1 MPFDK
6 HSTIHLQISNNFFA
20 TLLCIF
26 FSFVLRIQAMARTLE
41 IAQFDSTDSW
51 EDRTLKKLNLNFRQV
66 QGAFDF
72 LQSSLPSSSSTSSG
86 GKELLWE
93 NEDTTVDQGSF
104 EVSLPYTDYDYLAID
119 FRLGTSSDYWYTQ
132 FVPYR
137 SNFVL
142 TQISSGNAVPGG
154 NGICI
159 YSRPCSYDSANNKL
173 VFADVKLA
181 RPDNS
186 WIWANNNNALVV
198 GRIYGIKF

>member
-1 MPFDK
+1 
-6 HSTIHLQISNNFFA
+6 
-20 TLLCIF
+20 
-26 FSFVLRIQAMARTLE
+26 MARILE

-51 EDRTLKKLNLNFRQV
+51 EDRTLKKLNLNFRQI

-86 GKELLWE
+86 GKELLWQ
-93 NEDTTVDQGSF
+93 NDDTTVNQGSF
-104 EVSLPYTDYDYLAID
+104 EVPLPYQDYDYLAID
-119 FRLGTSSDYWYTQ
+119 FRLGTDAGSDYWYTQ

-154 NGICI
+154 NGICL

-173 VFADVKLA
+173 VFGDVKLA
-181 RPDNS
+181 RPANS
-186 WIWANNNNALVV
+186 WTWTDDNYALIV
-198 GRIYGIKF
+198 GRIYGIRF